1 MDAMSERILL
11 LDLGNSRLK
20 WAISDGE
27 SWRAGEPIAHTRSGL
42 GDLAGLFEA
51 ASGIRQ
57 ARLCSTAHT
66 LTAGLVADLQDRA
79 GIQTRRFQPP
89 KEALGI
95 RSAYD
100 QPETL
105 GADRFL
111 AMVGARAQVGEAF
124 LIVDA
129 GTALTLDMV
138 DEDGQHIGGLIVP
151 GPVLMREAL
160 HRGTAGVRSEG
171 IPRLHEFA
179 RNTTD
184 AVWSGACLAAVALVE
199 HTHRKATLGVGAHV
213 ELILTGGAMPA
224 LVQHLPSPHR
234 SVPDLVLRGLAVW
247 AAQDA

>member
-1 MDAMSERILL
+1 MSEPTLL

-20 WAISDGE
+20 WAISNGE
-27 SWRAGEPIAHTRSGL
+27 AWHAGEPIAHTRSGF
-42 GDLAGLFEA
+42 GDLSPLFEA
-51 ASGIRQ
+51 AAGVRE
-57 ARLCSTAHT
+57 ACLCSTALS
-66 LTAGLVADLQDRA
+66 LTAALEAELQDRA
-79 GIQTRRFQPP
+79 GIQTRRFGSP

-100 QPETL
+100 EPETL

-111 AMVGARAQVGEAF
+111 AMAGARAMVREAF

-129 GTALTLDMV
+129 GTALTLDLV

-160 HRGTAGVRSEG
+160 HRGTAGVRAEG

-179 RNTTD
+179 RNTKD
-184 AVWSGACLAAVALVE
+184 AVWSGACLAAIALVE

-213 ELILTGGAMPA
+213 ELILTGGTMPA
-224 LVQHLPSPHR
+224 LVQHLPLQHR

-247 AAQDA
+247 AAQGA

>member
-1 MDAMSERILL
+1 MSERTLL

-20 WAISDGE
+20 WAIRDGE
-27 SWRAGEPIAHTRSGL
+27 SWQAGEPIAHSGSGL
-42 GDLAGLFEA
+42 GDLAPLFA
-51 ASGIRQ
+51 ALAGVRE
-57 ARLCSTAHT
+57 ARLCSTALS
-66 LTAGLVADLQDRA
+66 LTAALEAELQNRA
-79 GIQTRRFQPP
+79 GIQTRCFTSP

-111 AMVGARAQVGEAF
+111 AMAGARALTRGAF
-124 LIVDA
+124 LVVDA
-129 GTALTLDMV
+129 GTALTLDLV
-138 DEDGQHIGGLIVP
+138 DEDGQHLGGLIIP

-160 HRGTAGVRSEG
+160 HRGTAGVRTAG

-179 RNTTD
+179 RNTAD
-184 AVWSGACLAAVALVE
+184 AVWSGACLAAIALVE
-199 HTHRKATLGVGAHV
+199 HTHRKATLGVGAQV

-224 LVQHLPSPHR
+224 LLPHLPAPHR

-247 AAQDA
+247 AAQEG

>member
-1 MDAMSERILL
+1 MSERILL

-27 SWRAGEPIAHTRSGL
+27 VWQAGEPIAHTRSGF
-42 GDLAGLFEA
+42 GDLSPLFEA
-51 ASGIRQ
+51 AAGVCE
-57 ARLCSTAHT
+57 ARLCSTALS
-66 LTAGLVADLQDRA
+66 LTAALEAELHGRA
-79 GIQTRRFQPP
+79 GIRSRRFEPP

-100 QPETL
+100 QPESL

-111 AMVGARAQVGEAF
+111 AMAGARSLVRDAF

-160 HRGTAGVRSEG
+160 HRGTAGVRTEG

-184 AVWSGACLAAVALVE
+184 AVWSGACLAAIALVE

-247 AAQDA
+247 AAQGA